1 MDFWEMKK
9 MLRSNKQ
16 KGPTVTLVPAGR
28 SSGGIKDVKDLF
40 GSRELLSALLS
51 RELAG
56 KYKGS
61 FLGLGWTL
69 IRPLVLLFIYA
80 VVIGQFLGAA
90 KSVEQFAIFVF
101 VGLLFW
107 NLISESIS
115 AGSVSMTANGAL
127 LKKVWFPREVLPL
140 TSFAVATVNFI
151 VQFGVLIFAFL
162 IFNSWP
168 EAGNLLYLIPVFL
181 IVFPVAFGMSLILSV
196 VNVRFRD
203 TQYIVEVGLTL
214 GFWLSPIVY
223 PWRFAH
229 EFLAALPLGALWQQ
243 IYLFNP
249 FGLVV
254 MAAQQA
260 LWAPISTEAGK
271 AYQFFDSPFATR
283 LWLSVLASWIF
294 LYTAQRIFAR
304 MAGTVVV
311 DL

>member
-1 MDFWEMKK
+1 MSGQLHK
-9 MLRSNKQ
+9 R
-16 KGPTVTLVPAGR
+16 GPSVTLVPAGR
-28 SSGGIKDVKDLF
+28 SSGVLKDIKDLL
-40 GSRELLSALLS
+40 GSRELLTALLS

-69 IRPLVLLFIYA
+69 IRPLVMLFIYA
-80 VVIGQFLGAA
+80 VVVGQFLGAA
-90 KSVEQFAIFVF
+90 RSVEQFAIFVF

-107 NLISESIS
+107 NLVSESIS
-115 AGSVSMTANGAL
+115 MGSTSMTVNGAL

-140 TSFAVATVNFI
+140 TSFAVAIVNFL

-162 IFNSWP
+162 IFKSWP
-168 EAGNLLYLIPVFL
+168 EIGNLLYLIPVML
-181 IVFPVAFGMSLILSV
+181 IVFPVAFGMGLIFSV
-196 VNVRFRD
+196 INVRFRD
-203 TQYIVEVGLTL
+203 TQFIVEVGLVL

-223 PWRFAH
+223 PWTFAH
-229 EFLAALPLGALWQQ
+229 QFLASLPLAFLWQQ
-243 IYLFNP
+243 LYLLNP

-260 LWAPISTEAGK
+260 LWAPISTESGK
-271 AYQFFDSPFATR
+271 AYQFFDSPFSTR

-294 LYTAQRIFAR
+294 LYFAQRIFAR

>member
-1 MDFWEMKK
+1 MSGQIIK
-9 MLRSNKQ
+9 R
-16 KGPTVTLVPAGR
+16 GPSVTLVPAGR
-28 SSGGIKDVKDLF
+28 SSGVFKDIKDLL
-40 GSRELLSALLS
+40 GTRELLGALLG

-69 IRPLVLLFIYA
+69 VRPLVMLFIYS
-80 VVIGQFLGAA
+80 VVVGQFLGAA
-90 KSVEQFAIFVF
+90 RNVEQFAIFVF
-101 VGLLFW
+101 IGLLFW

-115 AGSVSMTANGAL
+115 MGSTSMTINGSL

-140 TSFAVATVNFI
+140 TSFAVSAVNFV

-168 EAGNLLYLIPVFL
+168 EIGNLLYLIPVIL
-181 IVFPVAFGMSLILSV
+181 IVFPVAFGMSLIFSV
-196 VNVRFRD
+196 LNVRFRD
-203 TQYIVEVGLTL
+203 TQYIVEVGLML
-214 GFWLSPIVY
+214 GFWLSPIIY
-223 PWRFAH
+223 PWTFAH
-229 EFLAALPLGALWQQ
+229 QFLASLPLGSLWQQ
-243 IYLFNP
+243 LYLANP

-283 LWLSVLASWIF
+283 LWIAVLASWIF
-294 LYTAQRIFAR
+294 LYIAQRIFAR

>member
-1 MDFWEMKK
+1 MSGQLHK
-9 MLRSNKQ
+9 R
-16 KGPTVTLVPAGR
+16 GPSVTLVPAGR
-28 SSGGIKDVKDLF
+28 SSGVLKDIKDLL
-40 GSRELLSALLS
+40 GSRELLIALLS

-69 IRPLVLLFIYA
+69 IRPLVIYA
-80 VVIGQFLGAA
+80 VVVGQFLGAA
-90 KSVEQFAIFVF
+90 RSVEQFAIFVL

-107 NLISESIS
+107 NLVSESIS
-115 AGSVSMTANGAL
+115 MGSTSMTVNGAL

-140 TSFAVATVNFI
+140 TSFAVAIVNFL

-162 IFNSWP
+162 IFKSWP
-168 EAGNLLYLIPVFL
+168 EIGNLLYLIPVML
-181 IVFPVAFGMSLILSV
+181 IVFPVAFGMGLIFSV

-203 TQYIVEVGLTL
+203 TQFIVEVGLVL

-223 PWRFAH
+223 PWTFAH
-229 EFLAALPLGALWQQ
+229 QFLASLPLAFLWQQ
-243 IYLFNP
+243 LYLLNP

-271 AYQFFDSPFATR
+271 AYQFFDSPFSTR

-294 LYTAQRIFAR
+294 LYFAQRIFAR

>member
-1 MDFWEMKK
+1 MSGKVIQ
-9 MLRSNKQ
+9 R
-16 KGPTVTLVPAGR
+16 GPTVTLVPAGR
-28 SSGGIKDVKDLF
+28 TSGIFKDIKDLL
-40 GSRELLSALLS
+40 GTRELLSALLG

-69 IRPLVLLFIYA
+69 VRPLVMLFIYA
-80 VVIGQFLGAA
+80 VVVGQFLGAA
-90 KSVEQFAIFVF
+90 RNVEQFAIFIF

-107 NLISESIS
+107 NLILESIS
-115 AGSVSMTANGAL
+115 AGSISMTVNGSL

-140 TSFAVATVNFI
+140 TSFAVATVNFM

-162 IFNSWP
+162 IFKSWP
-168 EAGNLLYLIPVFL
+168 QLGNLLYLIPVFL
-181 IVFPVAFGMSLILSV
+181 IVFPVAFGMSLIFSV
-196 VNVRFRD
+196 LNVRFRD
-203 TQYIVEVGLTL
+203 TQFIVEVGLLL
-214 GFWLSPIVY
+214 GFWLSPIIY
-223 PWRFAH
+223 PWTFAH
-229 EFLAALPLGALWQQ
+229 QFLASLPFGAIWQQ
-243 IYLFNP
+243 LYLLNP

-260 LWAPISTEAGK
+260 LWPPIATEAGK

-283 LWLSVLASWIF
+283 LWLSVLVSWIF
-294 LYTAQRIFAR
+294 LYIAQRIFAR

>member
-1 MDFWEMKK
+1 MW
-9 MLRSNKQ
+9 RSKLSGQ
-16 KGPTVTLVPAGR
+16 LIERGPTVTLVPAGR
-28 SSGGIKDVKDLF
+28 SSGVFKDIKDLL
-40 GSRELLSALLS
+40 GTRELLLALLG

-61 FLGLGWTL
+61 LLGLGWTL
-69 IRPLVLLFIYA
+69 VRPLVMLFIYS
-80 VVIGQFLGAA
+80 VVVGQFLGAA
-90 KSVEQFAIFVF
+90 RSVEQFAIFVF
-101 VGLLFW
+101 IGLLFW

-115 AGSVSMTANGAL
+115 MGSTSMTINGAL

-140 TSFAVATVNFI
+140 TSFAVAAVNFL

-168 EAGNLLYLIPVFL
+168 EIGNLLYLIPVIL
-181 IVFPVAFGMSLILSV
+181 IVFPVAFGMSLIFSV
-196 VNVRFRD
+196 LNVRFRD
-203 TQYIVEVGLTL
+203 TQYIVEVGLML
-214 GFWLSPIVY
+214 GFWLSPIIY
-223 PWRFAH
+223 PWTFAH
-229 EFLAALPLGALWQQ
+229 QFLASLPVGTLWQQ
-243 IYLFNP
+243 LYLANP

-283 LWLSVLASWIF
+283 LWIAVFASWVF
-294 LYTAQRIFAR
+294 LYIAQRIFAR

>member
-1 MDFWEMKK
+1 MSGQ
-9 MLRSNKQ
+9 LNKR
-16 KGPTVTLVPAGR
+16 GPSVTLVPAGR
-28 SSGGIKDVKDLF
+28 SSGVFKDVKDLL
-40 GSRELLSALLS
+40 GTRELLLALLG

-69 IRPLVLLFIYA
+69 VRPLVMLFIYS
-80 VVIGQFLGAA
+80 VVVGQFLGAA
-90 KSVEQFAIFVF
+90 RNVKQFAIFVF
-101 VGLLFW
+101 IGLLFW

-115 AGSVSMTANGAL
+115 MGSTSMTINGSL

-140 TSFAVATVNFI
+140 TSFAVAAVNFL

-168 EAGNLLYLIPVFL
+168 EIGNLLYLIPVIL
-181 IVFPVAFGMSLILSV
+181 IVFPVAFGMSLIFSV
-196 VNVRFRD
+196 LNVRFRD
-203 TQYIVEVGLTL
+203 TQYIVEVGLML
-214 GFWLSPIVY
+214 GFWLSPIIY
-223 PWRFAH
+223 PWTFAH
-229 EFLAALPLGALWQQ
+229 QFLASLPLGSLWQQ
-243 IYLFNP
+243 LYLANP

-283 LWLSVLASWIF
+283 LWIAVIASWIF
-294 LYTAQRIFAR
+294 LYIAQRIFAR

>member
-1 MDFWEMKK
+1 MPEKINQ
-9 MLRSNKQ
+9 R
-16 KGPTVTLVPAGR
+16 GPTVTLVPAGR
-28 SSGGIKDVKDLF
+28 TAGAFKDIKDLL
-40 GSRELLSALLS
+40 GTRELLTALLA

-61 FLGLGWTL
+61 ILGLGWTL
-69 IRPLVLLFIYA
+69 IRPLVMLFIYA
-80 VVIGQFLGAA
+80 VVVGQFLGAA
-90 KSVEQFAIFVF
+90 RSVEQFAIFVF

-115 AGSVSMTANGAL
+115 AGSTSMTVNGAL
-127 LKKVWFPREVLPL
+127 LKKIWFPREVLPL
-140 TSFAVATVNFI
+140 TSFAVATVNFV

-168 EAGNLLYLIPVFL
+168 ELGNLLYLIPIFL

-203 TQYIVEVGLTL
+203 TQFIVEVGLIL

-223 PWRFAH
+223 PWTFAH
-229 EFLAALPLGALWQQ
+229 QFLATLPFGAFWQQ
-243 IYLFNP
+243 LYLLNP

-254 MAAQQA
+254 MASQQA
-260 LWAPISTEAGK
+260 LWAPIATDGGRI
-271 AYQFFDSPFATR
+271 YQFFDSPFSTR
-283 LWLSVLASWIF
+283 LWLSVLASWLF
-294 LYTAQRIFAR
+294 LYIAQRIFAR
-304 MAGTVVV
+304 MAGIVVV